1 MSSDSSRPASAP
13 TPAPE
18 MQGAGPIHVFL
29 MISIGAI
36 YPLLFTLNNYA
47 VGAGTPAVAFTFWQT
62 FGAAV
67 ILLAIGV
74 MRRELPRLEWPHLRA
89 YVILGA
95 TGIAAP
101 VALITWLSTK
111 LPVGVMSIIV
121 VMSPPITYALALGF
135 GLEKV
140 KPLSLIGITCG
151 LAGILLLII
160 PELDLPE
167 SGMFWWLL
175 LALLAPASFALTNNL
190 AALIRPPD
198 SPPVSLSGG
207 LVSAAA
213 LMLLPAMFL
222 FGHEYVFPG
231 PDTWADVAILGAA
244 AITCLMYIT
253 FLVIVKV
260 AGPVFFSQF
269 NYVIVVAGLIWGILL
284 KGESYDLNVW
294 LSAALMLGGVAFLTW
309 SARRTAN
316 ANA

>member
-1 MSSDSSRPASAP
+1 MNSDTPRPVL
-13 TPAPE
+13 
-18 MQGAGPIHVFL
+18 QGAGPIHFFL

-47 VGAGTPAVAFTFWQT
+47 VGSGTPAIAFTFWQT

-67 ILLAIGV
+67 ILLFIGAT
-74 MRRELPRLEWPHLRA
+74 RRELPRLEWPHLKA
-89 YVILGA
+89 YIIMGA

-121 VMSPPITYALALGF
+121 VLSPPITYALALAF

-140 KPLSLIGITCG
+140 KPLSLVGIACG

-160 PELDLPE
+160 PELNLPE

-213 LMLLPAMFL
+213 IMLVPAMFL
-222 FGHEYVFPG
+222 FSHEYVFPG
-231 PDTWADVAILGAA
+231 QNTWADIAILGAA

-253 FLVIVKV
+253 FLVIVKA

-269 NYVIVVAGLIWGILL
+269 NYVIVVAGLLWGILL
-284 KGESYDLNVW
+284 KGESYGLNVW
-294 LSAALMLGGVAFLTW
+294 LSAALMLCGVAFLSW
-309 SARRTAN
+309 SARRTSSAQC
-316 ANA
+316 